1 MKFDENHI
9 LTEVD
14 ATSKEELLDRLVQV
28 AYRSGA
34 ILSVDDYRSSIQ
46 CREEEISTNMGNGI
60 AIPHGRSLGVNQP
73 FFIFAKLTQA
83 IEWNRKDDSLVDLV
97 FLLGVPQQSDASEHL
112 RLLSRLAGRLVDDE
126 FVKSLREVNV
136 RQEAVKLFESITF

>member
-9 LTEVD
+9 LTEVV
-14 ATSKEELLDRLVQV
+14 ASSKEDLLDQLVQV
-28 AYRSGA
+28 AFQSGA
-34 ILSVDDYRSSIQ
+34 VSCVDDYRTSIQ
-46 CREEEISTNMGNGI
+46 SREEEISTNMGNGI
-60 AIPHGRSLGVNQP
+60 AIPHGRALSVNQP

-83 IEWNRKDDSLVDLV
+83 ISWNREDDSLVDLV
-97 FLLGVPQQSDASEHL
+97 FLLGVPQQSDASEHM

-126 FVKSLREVNV
+126 FVSSLREVNV

>member
-9 LTEVD
+9 LTEVV
-14 ATSKEELLDRLVQV
+14 ASSKEDLLDQLVQV
-28 AYRSGA
+28 AFQSGA
-34 ILSVDDYRSSIQ
+34 VSSVDDYRTSIQ
-46 CREEEISTNMGNGI
+46 SREEEISTNMGNGI
-60 AIPHGRSLGVNQP
+60 AIPHGRALSVNQP

-83 IEWNRKDDSLVDLV
+83 ISWNREDDSLVDLV
-97 FLLGVPQQSDASEHL
+97 FLLGVPQQSDASEHM

-126 FVKSLREVNV
+126 FVSSLREVNV

>member
-9 LTEVD
+9 LTEVV
-14 ATSKEELLDRLVQV
+14 ALSKEDLLDQLVQV
-28 AYRSGA
+28 AFQSGA
-34 ILSVDDYRSSIQ
+34 VSSVDDYRSSIQ
-46 CREEEISTNMGNGI
+46 SREEEISTNMGNGI
-60 AIPHGRSLGVNQP
+60 AIPHGRALSVNHP

-83 IEWNRKDDSLVDLV
+83 ISWNREDDSLVDLV
-97 FLLGVPQQSDASEHL
+97 FLLGVPQQSDASEHM

-126 FVKSLREVNV
+126 FVTSLREVNV

>member
-9 LTEVD
+9 LTEVV
-14 ATSKEELLDRLVQV
+14 ATSKKDLLDQLVQV
-28 AYRSGA
+28 AFQSGA
-34 ILSVDDYRSSIQ
+34 VSCVDDYRTSIQ
-46 CREEEISTNMGNGI
+46 SREDEISTNMGNGI

-73 FFIFAKLTQA
+73 FFIFAKLNQA
-83 IEWNRKDDSLVDLV
+83 IIWNREDDSLVDLV

-126 FVKSLREVNV
+126 FVTSLREVNV